1 MTLATTMKGRPT
13 GRHTRNMTTQTIGA
27 NPRPRLSPRY
37 GAKAANGAPKGKRRS
52 PTLSTLELRRLVAAM
67 VD

>member
-1 MTLATTMKGRPT
+1 MATQI
-13 GRHTRNMTTQTIGA
+13 NGA
-27 NPRPRLSPRY
+27 TSRPRLSPRY
-37 GAKAANGAPKGKRRS
+37 GAKADTGRSNPCQQRRS

>member
-1 MTLATTMKGRPT
+1 MATQI
-13 GRHTRNMTTQTIGA
+13 NGA
-27 NPRPRLSPRY
+27 TARPRLSLRY
-37 GAKAANGAPKGKRRS
+37 GARAETGTRNKCEQRRS